1 MRDLIGC
8 MCRAWTLYGTAVVV
22 CASPGIWSLIAKLH
36 LCQPS
41 AAASAS
47 YTEASWDIRV
57 THVQATLAST
67 PHGEYGLHAGPF
79 TLKAHACY
87 TPA

>member
-1 MRDLIGC
+1 MAPRWLCAPARAFWLLI
-8 MCRAWTLYGTAVVV
+8 V
-22 CASPGIWSLIAKLH
+22 KLH
-36 LCQPS
+36 VCQPS